1 MLGSAPGTGQLAGW
15 MESLREGMTLED
27 LANHIASSDTF
38 KAQYGT
44 MTNPEFAAAFLT
56 SVSGGEI
63 SASIQTMAVEIVV
76 GLLEGGAS
84 RGEVALLVVT
94 ALHGIH
100 NDMDHPV
107 RGDLGMAASN
117 LVNRTEV
124 AEHYVLEAKMADP
137 SSSVLEGVTSDPATV
152 GRAVHHIDSPA
163 ADAMFNEVAE
173 LSINENMTSGM
184 VGSVTATDPNSTADY
199 PEPVTYSLKDAPEGF
214 SIDMDTGV
222 ISYAGDGLDH
232 ETADMIALTVV
243 ATSIGA
249 DGTPTG
255 VERMVQ
261 VQVGDVAESAAVF
274 ETPGEFMLAEHQSGS
289 GAGSAVDVGN
299 VKAMDA
305 EGDAVAYSIKGD
317 PADWAILA
325 DGKLVY
331 TGDGIDYETTPSV
344 DLTIVATSLGD
355 GGMEQSVE
363 QDITVQIVN
372 QHDAVFGDDNLMALN
387 EGDKEA
393 ALGSVSA
400 TDADEGDAVTYS
412 LKGSAVD
419 ADNDGLMHSGFAVD
433 SATGEISYM
442 GNGISASV
450 SQKIALT
457 VVATSRGDNG
467 MDTAV
472 EHRITIDIVAQAG
485 PVFGDDTGDFT
496 LAENADGSTT
506 GIPVGMVSAS
516 DANGDMVSFS
526 IEDEDWDVDA
536 DGNISYVG
544 EGLDYEAGATV
555 DVTVVA
561 TSGPEGSEATEERMV
576 QVAVGNLN
584 DNAPMLGEPAGEAM
598 LNAGTPEADAATGL
612 TFSVTDADG
621 DMGDYSATVYE
632 GEGDDMAVST
642 RFKAVASDDDAMS
655 FSIVAIAGQE
665 IAEGDVMLTVKA
677 SDGEHESEAAMVNFT
692 VGAAAAP
699 EPVMGEVYNLTR
711 SRDNIRGTDDN
722 DTIISDP
729 DSNGLPTLNSF
740 DSINGGDGW
749 DVLQI
754 FDIEPSVSVGE
765 GSEKEGGLEID
776 SSVDA
781 LVENVE
787 EVYIH
792 ARGQVDVD
800 LTEWEGLE
808 KLELGRFGVVDN
820 VNVEVDGA
828 SVETTRTFRGD
839 VTIKGADG
847 DLSLMA
853 APDSTVIVGSGEHT
867 TSVMVKDGA
876 TVDVS
881 ADGGSTAQSKTVTSV
896 TIDGVTLED
905 LGTDKARG
913 TKKMPVEVTI
923 PPGNVD
929 AFPSATV
936 TQYVTWD
943 GTDATPIAPPTDGT
957 KYYMAATQPSVE
969 TTNLVEG
976 QMVVTID
983 ADMAEKVDDAA
994 TVDSGD
1000 VPVHV
1005 YSDAIKSIALHN
1017 TQATVFVGNKSE
1029 DAEDLTVTVNK
1040 YGTAAINGKLCLTD
1054 RSDGH
1059 KGSPANISIMVAGD
1073 SDFILAGNATKAID
1087 VTLDADLELGVT
1099 TFANPNPSTP
1109 SGTLDSVTLTGD
1121 GGFKMNAM
1129 GHDKLTTIDASGAGG
1144 SVAIT
1149 NVGASVTSYKGSSG
1163 SDSLSLAGDND
1174 KTGIMVDLGAGDD
1187 RFTSGAGNNKS
1198 RVDGGEGMDT
1208 LHLKNGDTTYTP
1220 EGGKPT
1226 SIYSNFEKLDVGGG
1240 QGMYDISLLG
1250 VDSVM
1255 VSEST
1260 MGTGVTL
1267 TKMADGMGIS
1277 VTGKGR
1283 KMDTDATI
1291 VHSMMDSTAGNR
1303 HSGALDVSL
1312 TATGYKDDTKASGS
1326 GAAMLKLTADEEI
1339 ELLNVASNATVAG
1352 EATAGVYRNAFTLM
1366 GMESNSVPAASEVE
1380 VINVTGGAAVTVS
1393 VVRSAS
1399 GAAAQFGELEEIDA
1413 SGNSGG
1419 VTFDASNV
1427 GGGDGSAVALA
1438 QALEMTGGSGQDIF
1452 TGGAHNDTLIGG
1464 GGDDTLS
1471 AGGGAAGGANVLRG
1485 EAGMDT
1491 LLGGDGTDHFQ
1502 FTANTDSQLSFSGEG
1517 ATRGPKGF
1525 DTIGGASDGQFS
1537 SGTDK
1542 IMLSKE
1548 LFKAATG
1555 TIKSAW
1561 NSTNATVKDKFTSI
1575 DSSNT
1580 DDEDAIANSLEQF
1593 VTGNKDGF
1601 FETQGE
1607 AIPGVGAS
1615 HETDSHSIAVIV
1627 EGSDLWVFIDVDGD
1641 GDLSDADMAIKL
1653 MGTSTIASTDFDEIT
1668 S

>member
-44 MTNPEFAAAFLT
+44 STNPEFAAAFLT

-63 SASIQTMAVEIVV
+63 SASIQTMAEEIVV

-94 ALHGIH
+94 ALHDIH
-100 NDMDHPV
+100 NDMDHPA
-107 RGDLGMAASN
+107 RDDLGMAAAN

-124 AEHYVLEAKMADP
+124 AEYYVLDEKGADA
-137 SSSVLEGVTSDPATV
+137 SSSVLEGVTSDPASI
-152 GRAVHHIDSPA
+152 GRAIHHIDSPA
-163 ADAMFNEVAE
+163 ADAMFNEVGE

-214 SIDMDTGV
+214 SIDMDTGA

-232 ETADMIALTVV
+232 ETADTIALTVV
-243 ATSIGA
+243 ATSIDA

-255 VERMVQ
+255 VERMVH

-289 GAGSAVDVGN
+289 GAGNAVGVGN
-299 VKAMDA
+299 ITAMDA
-305 EGDAVAYSIKGD
+305 EGDEVTYSIKGD

-325 DGKLVY
+325 DGKLCY

-372 QHDAVFGDDNLMALN
+372 QHDAVFGDDMLMALN

-400 TDADEGDAVTYS
+400 TDADEGDTVTYS

-433 SATGEISYM
+433 SATGAISYM

-450 SQKIALT
+450 SEKIALT

-472 EHRITIDIVAQAG
+472 EHMITIDIVAQAG
-485 PVFGDDTGDFT
+485 PVFGDDTGGFT

-506 GIPVGMVSAS
+506 GGIPVGMVSAS
-516 DANGDMVSFS
+516 DVNGDMVSFS
-526 IEDEDWDVDA
+526 IEDEDWEVDA

-544 EGLDYEAGATV
+544 EGLDHEAGATV

-561 TSGPEGSEATEERMV
+561 TSGPEGSEATEEKMV

-584 DNAPMLGEPAGEAM
+584 DNAPMIGEPAGEAM
-598 LNAGTPEADAATGL
+598 LNAGTPEADTATGL
-612 TFSVTDADG
+612 TVAVTDADG
-621 DMGDYSATVYE
+621 DMGSYSVAVYE
-632 GEGDDMAVST
+632 GEGEDMAVSE

-665 IAEGDVMLTVKA
+665 IAEGDIMLTVKA

-692 VGAAAAP
+692 VGAAAAS

-711 SRDNIRGTDDN
+711 SRDNIRGTADN

-740 DSINGGDGW
+740 DSIDGGDGW

-808 KLELGRFGVVDN
+808 KLELGRFGVADN

-839 VTIKGADG
+839 VTIKGAGG

-853 APDSTVIVGSGEHT
+853 ASDSTVIVGSGEHT
-867 TSVMVKDGA
+867 TSVMVKGGA

-881 ADGGSTAQSKTVTSV
+881 GNGQVGNSASQSMSV
-896 TIDGVTLED
+896 TNVVIDGVKLEG

-913 TKKMPVEVTI
+913 TKKMPVKATI
-923 PPGNVD
+923 D
-929 AFPSATV
+929 ADNENLDPSAT
-936 TQYVTWD
+936 TQHVTWD
-943 GTDATPIAPPTDGT
+943 GTDATVVTNAQVASDTVYYIAED
-957 KYYMAATQPSVE
+957 QPDDA
-969 TTNLVEG
+969 TTNLAQG
-976 QMVVTID
+976 QVVVTTV
-983 ADMAEKVDDAA
+983 AAMAEMVDDTA
-994 TVDSGD
+994 TEDSGD

-1005 YSDAIKSIALHN
+1005 YSDAIESIALHN

-1029 DAEDLTVTVNK
+1029 DAEELTVTVNK

-1073 SDFILAGNATKAID
+1073 SDFILAGNATKVID

-1109 SGTLDSVTLTGD
+1109 SGTFESVTLTGD

-1149 NVGASVTSYKGSSG
+1149 NVGASVTSYMGG
-1163 SDSLSLAGDND
+1163 TGADSLHLAGYNA
-1174 KTGIMVDLGAGDD
+1174 KGVMVDLGAGDD
-1187 RFTSGAGNNKS
+1187 RFTSGAGNDKS
-1198 RVDGGEGMDT
+1198 RVDGGDGEDT
-1208 LHLKNGDTTYTP
+1208 LHLKNGATTYTP

-1226 SIYSNFEKLDVGGG
+1226 SIYSNFEKLNVGGG
-1240 QGMYDISLLG
+1240 QGTYDVSLLG

-1277 VTGKGR
+1277 VTGKGG

-1312 TATGYKDDTKASGS
+1312 TATGHKDDTKASGS
-1326 GAAMLKLTADEEI
+1326 GAAMLTLTADEEI

-1352 EATAGVYRNAFTLM
+1352 KATAGVYRNTFTLM
-1366 GMESNSVPAASEVE
+1366 GMESNSVAAASEVE

-1393 VVRSAS
+1393 VVRSDS
-1399 GAAAQFGELEEIDA
+1399 GDAAQFGELEEIDA

-1419 VTFDASNV
+1419 VMFSADLS
-1427 GGGDGSAVALA
+1427 GDGSVVLS
-1438 QALEMTGGSGQDIF
+1438 QALELIGGIGNDDFTGGS
-1452 TGGAHNDTLIGG
+1452 ANDTLIGG
-1464 GGDDTLS
+1464 GGDDMLS
-1471 AGGGAAGGANVLRG
+1471 AGGGQDGGDNVLRG
-1485 EAGMDT
+1485 GAGMDELT
-1491 LLGGDGTDHFQ
+1491 GGGGTDQFQ
-1502 FTANTDSQLSFSGEG
+1502 FTANTDSQLTFAGEG
-1517 ATRGPKGF
+1517 MARMAKGF
-1525 DTIGGASDGQFS
+1525 DTIEDFATG
-1537 SGTDK
+1537 DK

-1561 NSTNATVKDKFTSI
+1561 NSDNATVKDKFISI
-1575 DSSNT
+1575 TAGDTNN
-1580 DDEDAIANSLEQF
+1580 DDNIANGLEEF

-1601 FETQGE
+1601 FETQGAE
-1607 AIPGVGAS
+1607 IPGVGAS

-1653 MGTSTIASTDFDEIT
+1653 MGIATIASTDFDEIT